1 MVDLSP
7 GFNGDGNDDK
17 KNDGSG
23 ADDDA
28 LFLSLTLRRQQLSSE
43 QYTFN

>member
-1 MVDLSP
+1 MVDLSVWY
-7 GFNGDGNDDK
+7 NGDT
-17 KNDGSG
+17 KNDGSS